1 METQQ
6 TTQQEQVEFSNSTIN
21 TIQEIERTL
30 KFWNSRLN
38 LGLNF
43 ENITITISELHK
55 NTLGHFANINTS
67 KAFENTKQKLN
78 VICLNSIHLKKKP
91 YETII
96 HELTHYVNFQN
107 GVKDC
112 CSNQYH
118 KKHFKATAEKLL
130 LSVEKTKRGYAQTDT
145 TPEFLKLLEEF
156 KPSINAFHIAQ
167 IKPKDKDN
175 DKNKS
180 RLYKWVC
187 DCGYIIRCGDRTLKA
202 KCENCNSN
210 FMCED

>member
-6 TTQQEQVEFSNSTIN
+6 TTQQAQAEFSNSTIN

-30 KFWNSRLN
+30 RFWNSRLN
-38 LGLNF
+38 LGLDF

-91 YETII
+91 YTTII
-96 HELTHYVNFQN
+96 HELAHYINYTN

-112 CSNQYH
+112 SSNQYH
-118 KKHFKATAEKLL
+118 NKHFKEQAEKLFL
-130 LSVEKTKRGYAQTDT
+130 NVEKSKRGFAHTSET
-145 TPEFLKLLEEF
+145 EEF
-156 KPSINAFHIAQ
+156 KALLNELQPSPKAFHIAQ
-167 IKPKDKDN
+167 IETDTDKQ
-175 DKNKS
+175 KAKS

-187 DCGYIIRCGDRTLKA
+187 DCGYIVRCGDRTLKA

-210 FMCED
+210 FICED